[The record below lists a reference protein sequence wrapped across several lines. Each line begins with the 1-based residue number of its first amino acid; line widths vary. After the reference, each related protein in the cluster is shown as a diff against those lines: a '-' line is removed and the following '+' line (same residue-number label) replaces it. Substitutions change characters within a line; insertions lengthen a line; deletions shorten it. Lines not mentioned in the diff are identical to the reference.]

1 MRCKNCEFCVE
12 RQYEGK
18 TIDYKCKYQGWFS
31 VNPDDFCHFEPKPKM
46 AEYDLW
52 EDGTLMISLDDYDKV
67 REVIVHK
74 GCLGSRFVA
83 DQDTE
88 PLHAQWNL
96 FDWDQEGN
104 EVVAI
109 FECSNCGREQS
120 CITDFCP
127 DCGAKM
133 DL

>member
-1 MRCKNCEFCVE
+1 
-12 RQYEGK
+12 
-18 TIDYKCKYQGWFS
+18 
-31 VNPDDFCHFEPKPKM
+31 M

-67 REVIVHK
+67 KEVIVHK
-74 GCLGSRFVA
+74 GNLGSRFVA

-88 PLHAQWNL
+88 PLHAEWTL
-96 FDWDQEGN
+96 YDWRKEGD
-104 EVVAI
+104 ELVAI
-109 FECSNCGREQS
+109 FECSNCGNEQN